1 MGRSANCQFGRFF
14 PHKRRHRSSETPFNV
29 HRLATAVG
37 DVLHLTE
44 VHKSGLMHNSVLFG
58 YKSITSEYKSSEN
71 ILPDETTYNRF
82 CSKTRKDASLSPKDA
97 SFLYLDKFI
106 LRRIPKRDKELP
118 M

>member
-1 MGRSANCQFGRFF
+1 
-14 PHKRRHRSSETPFNV
+14 
-29 HRLATAVG
+29 
-37 DVLHLTE
+37 
-44 VHKSGLMHNSVLFG
+44 MHNSILFG
-58 YKSITSEYKSSEN
+58 YKSISSEYKSSEN

-118 M
+118 CKSCSKSREDKFISFFEFMLSNSAIHKGIDNALRIPVLLISDQ